1 MSFFSSSFIKPV
13 TFKIVSVTAVVLP
26 GVNEPEVGVTA
37 VVLVG
42 VFVSGATDTSFW
54 QDDNQAADTITRR

>member
-1 MSFFSSSFIKPV
+1 MKPV
-13 TFKIVSVTAVVLP
+13 TFKIVSVTDVLP